1 MSAEV
6 HLERL
11 LGRPVLD
18 GRGRR
23 IGRIEEVQAERE
35 GPEWVVRGYVIG
47 VDGLIERLAAGGIA
61 RALLGSLAPG
71 RRHRTVA
78 WNELDLADPERPRL
92 RPASGGAARRLS
104 A

>member
-6 HLERL
+6 HVERL
-11 LGRPVLD
+11 LGRPVVD

-23 IGRIEEVQAERE
+23 IGRIEEIHAERE

-71 RRHRTVA
+71 RRHRTLA
-78 WNELDLADPERPRL
+78 WHELDLSDPERPRL
-92 RPASGGAARRLS
+92 RSASGAAERRLS